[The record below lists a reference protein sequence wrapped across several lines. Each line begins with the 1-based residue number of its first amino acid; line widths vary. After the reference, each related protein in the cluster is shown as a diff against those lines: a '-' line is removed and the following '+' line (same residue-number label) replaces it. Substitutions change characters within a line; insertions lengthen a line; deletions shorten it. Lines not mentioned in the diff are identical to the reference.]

1 MSENLIPSNY
11 IGKEQA
17 YLKHTILKTYLQR
30 LFMIVGQSRQQVFN
44 YVDCFSGPWQES
56 DTKLSDTSI
65 GISLEQMAKCQ
76 EGLEKQFG
84 RKVTF
89 RALYVEKDPIAYK
102 KLQNFLSENPYPNI
116 VAESISGDFS
126 EKTSDIVSW
135 CGSNFSFFFV
145 DPKGWRDVGMSTL
158 GPLLAL
164 DQSEFLINL
173 MYDFINRFINFERHA
188 SDMIDLFGEVPIFTN
203 EEPRERQSILLGLY
217 RENLKNRYRGRTAY
231 VSIEKPGKERVHYY
245 LVYLTRH
252 STGLDVFKTEA
263 EKMNITQ
270 MVVQNE
276 NKLRQQIEQSPIDD
290 LFGVE
295 SRVSLE
301 DSIIVDDRY
310 SAKEFILKKL
320 SLSSLL
326 IDTENWADFL
336 EETDFYPIDFQMA
349 MKELVEKNKVINL
362 DADVSKRTKKII
374 KPRKR
379 ETWALK
385 D

>member
-1 MSENLIPSNY
+1 MNENLIPSNY

-17 YLKHTILKTYLQR
+17 YVKHTILRTYLQR

-56 DTKLSDTSI
+56 DTRLSDTSI

-89 RALYVEKDPIAYK
+89 RALYVEKDPVAYK

-116 VAESISGDFS
+116 VAESINGDFS
-126 EKTSDIVSW
+126 EKTSDIISW

-145 DPKGWRDVGMSTL
+145 DPTGWKNVVGIRAL
-158 GPLLAL
+158 GDLLAL
-164 DQSEFLINL
+164 ENSEFLINL
-173 MYDFINRFINFERHA
+173 MYDFINRFISLEKHA
-188 SDMIDLFGEVPIFTN
+188 GDMIDLFGEVPNFTD
-203 EEPRERQSILLGLY
+203 EEPYERQSILLGLY
-217 RENLKNRYRGRTAY
+217 RKNLKNHYGGRTAY
-231 VSIEKPGKERVHYY
+231 VPIEKRGKDRVHYY

-270 MVVQNE
+270 RIVQNE
-276 NKLRQQIEQSPIDD
+276 NKLRQQIGQSPMED

-295 SRVSLE
+295 SRVG
-301 DSIIVDDRY
+301 DSFIADDRPF
-310 SAKEFILKKL
+310 AKEYLLKR
-320 SLSSLL
+320 LSSSPIL
-326 IDTENWADFL
+326 IDAEIWADFL
-336 EETDFYPIDFQMA
+336 EETDLYPKDFQMA
-349 MKELVEKNKVINL
+349 MKELIKENLVVNL
-362 DADVSKRTKKII
+362 DADVSRRRTKII
-374 KPRKR
+374 KPKNN
-379 ETWALK
+379 ETWSLK